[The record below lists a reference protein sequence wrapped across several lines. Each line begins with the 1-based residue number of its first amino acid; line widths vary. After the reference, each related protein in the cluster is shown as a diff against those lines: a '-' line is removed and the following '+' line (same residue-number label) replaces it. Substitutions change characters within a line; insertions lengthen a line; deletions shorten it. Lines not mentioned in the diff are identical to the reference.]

1 MTKTN
6 NFTVTRIGLS
16 EVDGEFIKATREK
29 YNLSQTTFASI
40 LEVKV
45 KTLIKWEKGKKK
57 IPDTAKVFVKILN
70 DFPFV
75 LGCVYLVENNINE
88 NIKETADE

>member
-1 MTKTN
+1 MITIK
-6 NFTVTRIGLS
+6 RIDLF
-16 EVDGEFIKATREK
+16 EVDGEFIKDTREK

-57 IPDTAKVFVKILN
+57 INNTTKSFIKILN
-70 DFPFV
+70 NFPLVFY
-75 LGCVYLVENNINE
+75 CVYSVGG
-88 NIKETADE
+88 IK

>member
-6 NFTVTRIGLS
+6 EFTVTRIDVS
-16 EVDGEFIKATREK
+16 EVDGEFIRVTREK

-40 LEVKV
+40 IGVKV

-57 IPDTAKVFVKILN
+57 IPDTAKSFIKILN
-70 DFPFV
+70 DFPIVFY
-75 LGCVYLVENNINE
+75 CVYSVENNI
-88 NIKETADE
+88 

>member
-6 NFTVTRIGLS
+6 EFTVTRIDVS
-16 EVDGEFIKATREK
+16 EVDGEFIRVTREK

-40 LEVKV
+40 IGVKV

-57 IPDTAKVFVKILN
+57 IPDTAKILIKTLNNFPIVFYSL
-70 DFPFV
+70 
-75 LGCVYLVENNINE
+75 YLVENN
-88 NIKETADE
+88 T